1 MGLVVSQLCVDC
13 GEPAILARWWA
24 RALGWRVVG
33 GAAADADAD
42 ADDDA
47 LANDDEVE
55 IEPADGSHVGLLF
68 ARVPEAKS
76 VKNRLHLDIRAQDGS
91 DQETELA
98 RLLELGA
105 RPVDIGQGLGVPW
118 FVLVDPEG
126 NEFCLLR
133 STPSQLAEA
142 FAGPLE

>member
-13 GEPAILARWWA
+13 GEPAVLARWWA
-24 RALGWRVVG
+24 HVLGWRVVG
-33 GAAADADAD
+33 GAAADDDAD
-42 ADDDA
+42 NDAPADDDY
-47 LANDDEVE
+47 VE
-55 IEPADGSHVGLLF
+55 IEPANGSHVGLLF

-105 RPVDIGQGLGVPW
+105 RTVDIGQGLDVTW
-118 FVLVDPEG
+118 CVLVDPEG

-133 STPSQLAEA
+133 STPSQLAEGL
-142 FAGPLE
+142 AGVPE

>member
-1 MGLVVSQLCVDC
+1 M
-13 GEPAILARWWA
+13 LARWWA
-24 RALGWRVVG
+24 RVLGWRVVG
-33 GAAADADAD
+33 GAAADADADAD

-98 RLLELGA
+98 RLIELGA
-105 RPVDIGQGLGVPW
+105 GPVDVGQGLDVTW
-118 FVLVDPEG
+118 YVLVDPEG

-133 STPSQLAEA
+133 STPSELAEA
-142 FAGPLE
+142 SARTPE